1 LTPANGEDY
10 HRAVARVAFIKLFT
24 GLNLGV
30 SQLAGELQRAGHDS
44 LVVYFKDFLVV
55 PIEESSRYLVSDYPG
70 VAVSA
75 RAKEYVWNCYKP
87 FSEREYELLID
98 TLREFRPDLIGFSL
112 TSLPIKPA
120 AEVTARLKRHF
131 DVPIIWGGSGPTL
144 EPERCIEH
152 ADMVCINEGEEL
164 IVDLANRIDAGED
177 PSTIPALWIKR
188 DGQVVRNPPGP
199 LLDVEKIAIPD
210 FEPARTV
217 YINDDQIRR
226 DVYPPNL
233 GRQYIIM
240 TARGC
245 PFSCSFCIESVY
257 QDMFGKK
264 GSLRR
269 RSVDLVIEELVAA
282 REKYAPTSVMFYDD
296 VFTTHPKWLREFAA
310 RYKAEVG
317 LPFWCYTYPTTTR
330 REDLELLRDAG
341 CVSMTMG
348 IQSGSEA
355 ILKDH
360 FNRPVDQQRAIEAAQ
375 TIIDAGIEAFFD
387 LITRVQFESEQDL
400 RATFEFLLELP
411 REMKSVGFGNMTMF
425 PNYGYTRDVAN
436 ANAAL
441 SVSDRDYAYYHKLY
455 LLTRTPLPRVLVKAV
470 GRLPIFRRFP
480 SLIDP
485 LLPKKL
491 PAFFLGDG
499 DDGRAGEVLDLGHA
513 QAVIPGGTLDR
524 GLASPASPA

>member
-1 LTPANGEDY
+1 
-10 HRAVARVAFIKLFT
+10 VARIALVKLFT

-30 SQLAGELQRAGHDS
+30 SQLSGELQRAGHDS
-44 LVVYFKDFLVV
+44 LIVYFKDFLVV
-55 PIEESSRYLVSDYPG
+55 PIEEASRYLVSDYPG

-98 TLREFRPDLIGFSL
+98 TLREFNPDLIGFSL

-120 AEVTARLKRHF
+120 MEVTARLKQHF
-131 DVPIIWGGSGPTL
+131 DVPIIWGGTGPTL
-144 EPERCIEH
+144 EPERCIQC

-164 IVDLANRIDAGED
+164 IVELAERLDAGAD
-177 PSTIPALWIKR
+177 LSDIPGLWMRVGERVI
-188 DGQVVRNPPGP
+188 RNPPGP
-199 LLDVEKIAIPD
+199 LIDLEKIAIPD

-226 DVYPPNL
+226 NVYPPNL

-240 TARGC
+240 TERGC

-269 RSVDLVIEELVAA
+269 RSVDVVIEELVAA
-282 REKYAPTSVMFYDD
+282 KRKYAPTSVMFYDD
-296 VFTTHPKWLREFAA
+296 VFTTHPKWLREFAP

-330 REDLELLRDAG
+330 REDLDLLRDAG

-348 IQSGSEA
+348 VQSGSEE
-355 ILKDH
+355 ILKER

-375 TIIDAGIEAFFD
+375 TIIDAGIEGFFD
-387 LITRVQFESEQDL
+387 LITKVQFEREEDL
-400 RATFEFLLELP
+400 RETFEFLLKLP
-411 REMKSVGFGNMTMF
+411 REMKSVGFGAMTMF
-425 PNYGYTRDVAN
+425 PTYGYTTQVAQED
-436 ANAAL
+436 AAI
-441 SVSDRDYAYYHKLY
+441 SVSERDYAYYHKLY
-455 LLTRTPLPRVLVKAV
+455 LLTRTALPRPLVKAV
-470 GRLPIFRRFP
+470 GRLPLFRRFP

-485 LLPKKL
+485 LLPKAL
-491 PAFFLGDG
+491 PAFFLVDR
-499 DDGRAGEVLDLGHA
+499 DDGRAGEILDLGHA

-524 GLASPASPA
+524 GLERGAVAS